1 MSETKPIKLSLS
13 IFTSF
18 SESLSPSPHFSKSPR
33 NFDQSLVGLG
43 IVAAMNDSAGSGDS
57 RVVVSPRSDPIPIL
71 SARPG
76 VKFKG
81 FARKEEDMDVSESY
95 TCVISRVGDDRV
107 RKREYFDG
115 AEGVRGNHMG
125 NSAVF
130 FTSPQVAVPAAG
142 KEDFLS
148 SCYLCRKK
156 LHGLDI
162 FMYRG
167 DKAFCSVECRCQQ
180 MLTDEMKE
188 NCGSEAMKKQ
198 FDYSASPCSAPGLFF
213 SAGVAAA

>member
-1 MSETKPIKLSLS
+1 MSETKPTKLSLS

-33 NFDQSLVGLG
+33 NFEQSLVGLG
-43 IVAAMNDSAGSGDS
+43 IVAAMSDSGGSGDT
-57 RVVVSPRSDPIPIL
+57 RIVVSPRSDPITIV

-76 VKFKG
+76 VKFKA
-81 FARKEEDMDVSESY
+81 FAREEEDMDLSESY
-95 TCVISRVGDDRV
+95 TCVISSVGNVRV

-115 AEGVRGNHMG
+115 AEGRNGDFTG
-125 NSAVF
+125 KSAVF
-130 FTSPQVAVPAAG
+130 FASPLTEVPAAG
-142 KEDFLS
+142 REDFLS
-148 SCYLCRKK
+148 SCHLCRKK

-180 MLTDEMKE
+180 ILSDELKE
-188 NCGSEAMKKQ
+188 KCGSEAMKKQ